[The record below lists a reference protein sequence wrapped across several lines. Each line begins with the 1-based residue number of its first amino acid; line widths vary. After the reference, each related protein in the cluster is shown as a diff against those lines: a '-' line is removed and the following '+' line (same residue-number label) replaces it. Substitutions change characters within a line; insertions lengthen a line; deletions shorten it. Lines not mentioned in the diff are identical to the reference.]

1 MSDSDSSD
9 YNVEDYVKPDTVRR
23 TYNNEDLLSDHED
36 ESAASQSESEGNS
49 DAEIKNPQCIVK
61 NGDNDDNDED
71 ETAKPVSTMTARP
84 SEPPRANNRFI
95 LYVTNLSSETTRTM
109 LEDFFAD
116 AGPVKSIR
124 IPKVRL
130 GNFAFVEM
138 KDHEGFKVKLLPQ
151 PPNFQLK
158 FLHF

>member
-49 DAEIKNPQCIVK
+49 DAEIKKPQCIVK
-61 NGDNDDNDED
+61 NGDDDEE
-71 ETAKPVSTMTARP
+71 ETEKPVSTMTARP

-95 LYVTNLSSETTRTM
+95 LYVTNLSPETTRTM

-138 KDHEGFKVKLLPQ
+138 KDHEGFKVKLLHHPTTF
-151 PPNFQLK
+151 N
-158 FLHF
+158 